1 MIKYYRNKEKVEVL
15 YNYCKDEGLDYL
27 YLLSELRN
35 AERMNGFKAK
45 VLRKLITGLL
55 RKRFGSD
62 GLNPKT

>member
-15 YNYCKDEGLDYL
+15 YSYCKDEGLDYL

-35 AERMNGFKAK
+35 AERMNGFQAKA
-45 VLRKLITGLL
+45 LRKLITGL
-55 RKRFGSD
+55 RKRFCSD